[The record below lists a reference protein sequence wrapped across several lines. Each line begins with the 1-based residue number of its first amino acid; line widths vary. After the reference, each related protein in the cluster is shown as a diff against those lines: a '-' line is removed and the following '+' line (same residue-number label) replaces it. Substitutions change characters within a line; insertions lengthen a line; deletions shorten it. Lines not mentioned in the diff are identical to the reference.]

1 MISVKLLNHGIEYVC
16 ILECVCVCVCVASVY
31 ECTEGSG
38 WEPGGLAAV
47 TSLALGNSPPPA
59 EIQTL
64 PGDSAGGIT
73 PKVAYS
79 STIAY

>member
-16 ILECVCVCVCVASVY
+16 ILECVCVCVLHLFTNAQ
-31 ECTEGSG
+31 GSG

-47 TSLALGNSPPPA
+47 PSLALGNSPPPA

-73 PKVAYS
+73 SKVAYS

>member
-1 MISVKLLNHGIEYVC
+1 MGCGSQGG
-16 ILECVCVCVCVASVY
+16 
-31 ECTEGSG
+31 EGLA
-38 WEPGGLAAV
+38 EEAEEARPGGLAAV